1 MKIKKRYIIIPIVI
15 AILIVAIGAGI
26 VLLDRISQKKQIEK
40 DEKNYGN
47 NYQKLN
53 FDYTYTEKPDR
64 ILYKPK
70 ERDVFYIFD
79 KTDENYSHLLE
90 VAEDRMYYSQAD
102 DFNLTCFTP
111 DSMDRIMS
119 SGENYIIFDYDTE
132 KEQKAIIFKFKDNNR
147 LQRLVSYLCEFR
159 KSYSREE
166 LGKDEFTYET
176 TSGYVYMTRSIYDD

>member
-1 MKIKKRYIIIPIVI
+1 MKIKKRYIIIPIVM
-15 AILIVAIGAGI
+15 AILIVTIGAGI
-26 VLLDRISQKKQIEK
+26 VGLDRISQKKQIEK

-53 FDYTYTEKPDR
+53 SNIYTKKPDR
-64 ILYKPK
+64 IVYKPK

-79 KTDENYSHLLE
+79 KIDEDYSHLLE
-90 VAEDRMYYSQAD
+90 VTEDRMFYSQTE

-132 KEQKAIIFKFKDNNR
+132 SESKPIIFKFKDNNR
-147 LQRLVSYLCEFR
+147 LQRLVTYLCEFR
-159 KSYSREE
+159 KSYSRDE
-166 LGKDEFTYET
+166 LGKDEFTYER
-176 TSGYVYMTRSIYDD
+176 TSGYVYMTRSMYDD

>member
-1 MKIKKRYIIIPIVI
+1 
-15 AILIVAIGAGI
+15 
-26 VLLDRISQKKQIEK
+26 
-40 DEKNYGN
+40 
-47 NYQKLN
+47 
-53 FDYTYTEKPDR
+53 
-64 ILYKPK
+64 
-70 ERDVFYIFD
+70 
-79 KTDENYSHLLE
+79 LLE

-166 LGKDEFTYET
+166 LGKDEFTYER

>member
-132 KEQKAIIFKFKDNNR
+132 KEQKTIIFKFKDNNR
-147 LQRLVSYLCEFR
+147 LQTALSLLKHGSCVNLERAIVEMNLEKMSLLM
-159 KSYSREE
+159 REL
-166 LGKDEFTYET
+166 LG
-176 TSGYVYMTRSIYDD
+176 MCI

>member
-1 MKIKKRYIIIPIVI
+1 M
-15 AILIVAIGAGI
+15 
-26 VLLDRISQKKQIEK
+26 LLDRISQKKQIEK
-40 DEKNYGN
+40 DEKDYGN

-53 FDYTYTEKPDR
+53 FVYTYTEKPDR

-119 SGENYIIFDYDTE
+119 SGANYIIFDYDTE

-159 KSYSREE
+159 KSYSRDE
-166 LGKDEFTYET
+166 LGKDEFTYER

>member
-90 VAEDRMYYSQAD
+90 VAEDRM
-102 DFNLTCFTP
+102 
-111 DSMDRIMS
+111 
-119 SGENYIIFDYDTE
+119 
-132 KEQKAIIFKFKDNNR
+132 
-147 LQRLVSYLCEFR
+147 
-159 KSYSREE
+159 
-166 LGKDEFTYET
+166 
-176 TSGYVYMTRSIYDD
+176 